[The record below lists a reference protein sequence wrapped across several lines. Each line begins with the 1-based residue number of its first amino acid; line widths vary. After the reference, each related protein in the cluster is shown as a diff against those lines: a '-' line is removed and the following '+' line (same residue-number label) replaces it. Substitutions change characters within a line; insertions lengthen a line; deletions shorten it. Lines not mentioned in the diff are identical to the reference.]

1 MSKKAKID
9 TNANKIKQHISTLWK
24 NTLNSRKQA
33 FFQYYKAKNI
43 AEIFTELLKE
53 KNTKMPRK
61 SLPKILPNE
70 NKEETAIRQQLS
82 LEKLKAEISLQK
94 IRSQKYLERFQ
105 TLDADMIAH
114 FTMNYDNDIGN
125 SLTKLWENVCL
136 KEQQKSVNIFDR
148 KREWYLNKTNTEF
161 RNNSEE
167 RKPKQESKQNKN
179 NNKRTQNGQK

>member
-1 MSKKAKID
+1 
-9 TNANKIKQHISTLWK
+9 
-24 NTLNSRKQA
+24 
-33 FFQYYKAKNI
+33 
-43 AEIFTELLKE
+43 
-53 KNTKMPRK
+53 MPRK

-161 RNNSEE
+161 PNNSEE

-179 NNKRTQNGQK
+179 NNRRTQNGQK